1 VEVRYEYCLFTSD
14 SSWYGYPHHR
24 PWVNYLGAKE
34 GNNYYDSLINGFDL
48 REFFSR
54 WPPRP
59 EPGALITGGWIAIAV
74 GIVTAGIGG
83 LLWWLNR

>member
-1 VEVRYEYCLFTSD
+1 MGFAYWIPVIIGAVLFVFGIILIIWGVKE
-14 SSWYGYPHHR
+14 SS
-24 PWVNYLGAKE
+24 
-34 GNNYYDSLINGFDL
+34 NYYDSLINGFDL

-74 GIVTAGIGG
+74 GIVVAAFSGI
-83 LLWWLNR
+83 LYWLSK

>member
-1 VEVRYEYCLFTSD
+1 MSYWLIPEIIGAVFFV
-14 SSWYGYPHHR
+14 
-24 PWVNYLGAKE
+24 LGIGLIIWGVKE
-34 GNNYYDSLINGFDL
+34 GTNYYDSLINGFDL

-74 GIVTAGIGG
+74 GIVTAGFGG
-83 LLWWLNR
+83 LLYWLNK

>member
-1 VEVRYEYCLFTSD
+1 MSAYWVIPVAIGLFFLL
-14 SSWYGYPHHR
+14 
-24 PWVNYLGAKE
+24 LGIGLIIWGVKE

-59 EPGALITGGWIAIAV
+59 EAGALITGGWIAIAV
-74 GIVTAGIGG
+74 SIVTAGIGG
-83 LLWWLNR
+83 ILFWVNR